1 MGESSLRGRLN
12 AVNAAGR
19 PGTSVLGAQPEPREG
34 SRSRFRHLDMDFW
47 HGNVTECGD
56 VGTGPGRSCLF
67 LLTVHNPGNGLAG
80 EGVLGLEEAGSVA
93 RSGALVTALENPQEG
108 VIFMPGRTD
117 NRSRSPR

>member
-1 MGESSLRGRLN
+1 M
-12 AVNAAGR
+12 
-19 PGTSVLGAQPEPREG
+19 
-34 SRSRFRHLDMDFW
+34 
-47 HGNVTECGD
+47 
-56 VGTGPGRSCLF
+56 
-67 LLTVHNPGNGLAG
+67 LTVHNPGNGLAG